1 MAKLQVL
8 KYNRVLMTSMGIYP
22 HFPAGW
28 LQTMSPYLLIIDMTI
43 CNILST
49 TFVYQGSTHL
59 SSQVFE
65 AFSLVIGGSEAVS
78 AYINMKWKMNKA
90 GAVQMRLQKIA
101 DEGTYLH
108 FNHFKNL
115 KDFKQ

>member
-8 KYNRVLMTSMGIYP
+8 KYNRVMMTSMGIYP
-22 HFPAGW
+22 HSPAGW
-28 LQTMSPYLLIIDMTI
+28 LQSISPYLIIINMTM

-49 TFVYQGSTHL
+49 TFVYQGSAHL
-59 SSQVFE
+59 SSQAFE

-90 GAVQMRLQKIA
+90 GAVHLKLQEIA
-101 DEGTYLH
+101 DEGTYSP
-108 FNHFKNL
+108 
-115 KDFKQ
+115 